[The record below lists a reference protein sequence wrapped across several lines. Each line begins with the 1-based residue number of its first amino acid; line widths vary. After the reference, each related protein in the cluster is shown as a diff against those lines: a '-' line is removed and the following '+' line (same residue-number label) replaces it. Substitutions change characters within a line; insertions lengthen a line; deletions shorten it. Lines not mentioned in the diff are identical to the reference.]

1 MSLFSLDSR
10 RNISLTGIFCRLAWF
25 SSPVKNEMNFGEK
38 RIINASNLLSMQQSL
53 ISSSQ
58 KEWFN

>member
-1 MSLFSLDSR
+1 MSLVFLDGE
-10 RNISLTGIFCRLAWF
+10 RNASLTGIFCTLAWF
-25 SSPVKNEMNFGEK
+25 NLPVKNEMNFGEK
-38 RIINASNLLSMQQSL
+38 RIINGSNLLNMQQSF